1 MNRIFTIILLCL
13 LTSITYA
20 KEPTL
25 YGNTRVHEITSIYDA
40 DTFRADIAGWP
51 AIIGERVPIRINGID
66 APEMRG
72 KCKLEKKLAR
82 EAKQITVDML
92 RGAKRVE
99 LRNMQRGKYFR
110 IIADVYA
117 DGVSVADR
125 LIKAGLAYEY
135 YGGTKQSWCEQ

>member
-1 MNRIFTIILLCL
+1 MKSLLMLALIFF
-13 LTSITYA
+13 SSFAQA

-25 YGNTRVHEITSIYDA
+25 YGNTKVQEITSIYDA

-72 KCKLEKKLAR
+72 KCKEEKALAR
-82 EAKQITVDML
+82 KAKQITVDML
-92 RGAKRVE
+92 RGAKKVE

-135 YGGTKQSWCEQ
+135 YGGTKQGWCK